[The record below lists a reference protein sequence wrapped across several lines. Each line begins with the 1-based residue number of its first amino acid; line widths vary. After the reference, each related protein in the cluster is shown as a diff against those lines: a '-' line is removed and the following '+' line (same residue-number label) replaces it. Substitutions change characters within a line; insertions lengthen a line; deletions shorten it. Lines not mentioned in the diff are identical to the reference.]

1 MLDKWHEKEEP
12 SDKDLYCRWRGT
24 RCNMAS
30 VSLQGD
36 LLNNTSKVPPQ
47 ENRLMWVVQN
57 VAVKIWAI
65 QWCHPTLN
73 LHMLM
78 FCPVGILRRNF
89 KGLWE
94 PSGNSKHPSSVLLS
108 PNIPQS
114 TGRSLA
120 CCGLGTNPLE
130 NPGQVVHNPIQKN
143 HPTCVQYKSQPS
155 RISGKK
161 NTPNPVGFKYSY
173 SIKIKKLGFH
183 TCISL
188 PVFIQTLAF

>member
-1 MLDKWHEKEEP
+1 MAWERRAKWQRPLLQVERNQVQHGIRFP
-12 SDKDLYCRWRGT
+12 SGRSAEQQYLKGSTSGEQANVRGSE
-24 RCNMAS
+24 CSSQNMGY
-30 VSLQGD
+30 L
-36 LLNNTSKVPPQ
+36 
-47 ENRLMWVVQN
+47 
-57 VAVKIWAI
+57 
-65 QWCHPTLN
+65 TLN

-94 PSGNSKHPSSVLLS
+94 PSGNIKHPSSVLLS

-130 NPGQVVHNPIQKN
+130 NPGQVAHNPIQKN

-155 RISGKK
+155 RISEKK
-161 NTPNPVGFKYSY
+161 YPKSSRF
-173 SIKIKKLGFH
+173 
-183 TCISL
+183 
-188 PVFIQTLAF
+188 